1 MGGCAVSVTER
12 EVVVDG
18 VRLAIAEAGEGG
30 RPFLLVHGF
39 TGAKEDF
46 TDFLERLAEA
56 GWHAVAPDN
65 RGHGSSDA
73 PAGIESY
80 SLDRFATDVLGLADQ
95 LWPGRPF
102 VLLGHSMGGMIAQ
115 VLAVREPGRLAGLV
129 LMDTGHGRLHI
140 PADQLEKIDAIV
152 QEIGTAG
159 LADIQARQT
168 EPGPL
173 DSPAHLKLMAERAG
187 YREFNDRKLRA
198 ASPDMYRAMIKVICG
213 ADDRLDSLAAIRVPT
228 LVVVGEQD
236 APFIKASENMAKT
249 IPGAELA
256 VLPDAGHS
264 PQFENERAWWDA
276 VSGFLA
282 GLAPNGA
289 RA

>member
-1 MGGCAVSVTER
+1 VHQMGGSAVSVAER
-12 EVVVDG
+12 DLVVDG
-18 VRLAIAEAGEGG
+18 VRLSIAEAGAGG
-30 RPFLLVHGF
+30 RPLLLVHGF

-46 TDFLERLAEA
+46 TDFLERLAGL

-65 RGHGSSDA
+65 RGHGASDA
-73 PAGIESY
+73 PPGTESY
-80 SLDRFATDVLGLADQ
+80 SLDLFANDTLGIADQ

-115 VLAVREPGRLAGLV
+115 VLAVKAPERLAGLV
-129 LMDTGHGRLHI
+129 LMDTGHGRLSI
-140 PADQLEKIDAIV
+140 AADQLEKIDAIV
-152 QEIGTAG
+152 QEIGTGG

-173 DSPAHLKLMAERAG
+173 DSPAHQKQMAERPG

-198 ASPDMYRAMIKVICG
+198 ASSDMYRAMLAVITG
-213 ADDRLDSLAAIRVPT
+213 ADDRLESLAAIRVPT
-228 LVVVGEQD
+228 LVLVGEQD

-249 IPGAELA
+249 IPSAELA

-264 PQFENERAWWDA
+264 PQFENEDAWWGA
-276 VSGFLA
+276 LSGFLA
-282 GLAPNGA
+282 GLPT
-289 RA
+289 